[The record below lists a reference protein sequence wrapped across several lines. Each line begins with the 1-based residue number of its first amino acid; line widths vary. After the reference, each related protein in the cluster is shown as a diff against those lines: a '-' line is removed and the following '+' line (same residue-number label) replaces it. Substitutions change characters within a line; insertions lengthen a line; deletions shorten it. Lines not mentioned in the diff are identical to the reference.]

1 VLIREHGVHTVA
13 ELCAGAGPA
22 LHAALHMTSG
32 AVRCLELHEEL
43 Q

>member
-1 VLIREHGVHTVA
+1 VLIREHGVHSVA
-13 ELCAGAGPA
+13 ELCAGGPA
-22 LHAALHMTSG
+22 LHTALHMTSG